1 MRKMNALNSLTL
13 AALVA
18 AGVSTVALAQEEPA
32 APPPGGDMAMQFFDK
47 VDADKDGKITQAEID
62 AFKAARFAEADADKD
77 GKLSPA
83 ELVAMREK
91 MEAERRTAQAEKM
104 VSRFDRDGDGLLS
117 ADEMAAGPRPKTMIE
132 RLDTDGDGA
141 VSKAEAEAAHDRMA
155 ERMGK
160 HGYGKGGKGKGDH
173 GDDHGPDAGQGPGQG
188 GKGPKGGDMMEWWFN

>member
-13 AALVA
+13 AALLA
-18 AGVSTVALAQEEPA
+18 AGVSTVALAQQEPA
-32 APPPGGDMAMQFFDK
+32 APPPPGEDMAMQFFDK
-47 VDADKDGKITQAEID
+47 VDANKDGKITQDEID
-62 AFKAARFAEADADKD
+62 AFKAARFAEADTDKD

-91 MEAERRTAQAEKM
+91 MEAERRLARAEKM
-104 VSRFDRDGDGLLS
+104 VSRFDRDGDGLLT
-117 ADEMAAGPRPKTMIE
+117 ADELAAGPRPKSMLE

-160 HGYGKGGKGKGDH
+160 HGKGGDKGGHGKGG
-173 GDDHGPDAGQGPGQG
+173 HGPMGDGPKDG
-188 GKGPKGGDMMEWWFN
+188 GLKGGDMMEWWFN